1 MKGIVLGTAGHV
13 DHGKTA
19 LVRALTGV
27 ETDRWAEERE
37 RGLTIDIG
45 FAPLHVDADLEVGVV
60 DVPGHEDFV
69 KNMLVG
75 STGIDAVLLVVA
87 ADEGPMPQTR
97 EHLSIARLLGVRH
110 GIVAL
115 NKVDRVEPEWRELAR
130 DATLEESGR
139 ILGHRDWPVVEV
151 STLTGEGLTE
161 LREHILDLANELPAR
176 PEEDVFRMPVDRAF
190 SVAGAG
196 TVVTGT
202 TWSGRVTTG
211 DTVRLLPVDLRARVR
226 SLQVHGSDR
235 DSVGPGSRAA
245 LALVG
250 VETSRAT
257 RGAVVVSGAAW
268 RSHRRFGA
276 RIEVPPESPREIRH
290 GQRVRVFLGTGEVMA
305 RVLTERRETVARGT
319 VAWALVDC
327 ETPVVARTRDRFILR
342 FYSPVVTIAGG
353 QVAERDPPRAWRRR
367 LESWRALLDGS
378 PSGAI
383 HAAVALAGP
392 TGLAAE
398 NVPLASGVPAALA
411 KKTLE
416 SSARLR
422 RVRERW
428 FDGDSLDQVVAA
440 VRTHLKEAHRSRPR
454 ASAES
459 LESVRQTVGKR
470 FSSELVDAVVTELA
484 ERGVVVVSGPGI
496 RLPDHAPVLRPAEQD
511 ALESLRSVLESAR
524 LEPPPPAELAARVG
538 VERDLLNDLLRLL
551 VEQREIV
558 AITPEIYVTRDA
570 ESEARRVVRTVAGHG
585 SPASPAEFRAAL
597 TLTRKYL
604 IPLLEHMDR
613 NGVTRRTPQG
623 RVAEDR

>member
-1 MKGIVLGTAGHV
+1 LKGIVLGTAGHV

-161 LREHILDLANELPAR
+161 LRAHILDLANELPAR

-276 RIEVPPESPREIRH
+276 RIESAP
-290 GQRVRVFLGTGEVMA
+290 
-305 RVLTERRETVARGT
+305 
-319 VAWALVDC
+319 
-327 ETPVVARTRDRFILR
+327 
-342 FYSPVVTIAGG
+342 
-353 QVAERDPPRAWRRR
+353 
-367 LESWRALLDGS
+367 
-378 PSGAI
+378 
-383 HAAVALAGP
+383 
-392 TGLAAE
+392 
-398 NVPLASGVPAALA
+398 GVP
-411 KKTLE
+411 
-416 SSARLR
+416 S
-422 RVRERW
+422 
-428 FDGDSLDQVVAA
+428 
-440 VRTHLKEAHRSRPR
+440 
-454 ASAES
+454 
-459 LESVRQTVGKR
+459 
-470 FSSELVDAVVTELA
+470 
-484 ERGVVVVSGPGI
+484 
-496 RLPDHAPVLRPAEQD
+496 
-511 ALESLRSVLESAR
+511 
-524 LEPPPPAELAARVG
+524 
-538 VERDLLNDLLRLL
+538 
-551 VEQREIV
+551 
-558 AITPEIYVTRDA
+558 
-570 ESEARRVVRTVAGHG
+570 
-585 SPASPAEFRAAL
+585 
-597 TLTRKYL
+597 
-604 IPLLEHMDR
+604 
-613 NGVTRRTPQG
+613 
-623 RVAEDR
+623 

>member
-161 LREHILDLANELPAR
+161 LRAHILDLANELPAR

-276 RIEVPPESPREIRH
+276 RIESAP
-290 GQRVRVFLGTGEVMA
+290 
-305 RVLTERRETVARGT
+305 
-319 VAWALVDC
+319 
-327 ETPVVARTRDRFILR
+327 
-342 FYSPVVTIAGG
+342 
-353 QVAERDPPRAWRRR
+353 
-367 LESWRALLDGS
+367 
-378 PSGAI
+378 
-383 HAAVALAGP
+383 
-392 TGLAAE
+392 
-398 NVPLASGVPAALA
+398 GVP
-411 KKTLE
+411 
-416 SSARLR
+416 S
-422 RVRERW
+422 
-428 FDGDSLDQVVAA
+428 
-440 VRTHLKEAHRSRPR
+440 
-454 ASAES
+454 
-459 LESVRQTVGKR
+459 
-470 FSSELVDAVVTELA
+470 
-484 ERGVVVVSGPGI
+484 
-496 RLPDHAPVLRPAEQD
+496 
-511 ALESLRSVLESAR
+511 
-524 LEPPPPAELAARVG
+524 
-538 VERDLLNDLLRLL
+538 
-551 VEQREIV
+551 
-558 AITPEIYVTRDA
+558 
-570 ESEARRVVRTVAGHG
+570 
-585 SPASPAEFRAAL
+585 
-597 TLTRKYL
+597 
-604 IPLLEHMDR
+604 
-613 NGVTRRTPQG
+613 
-623 RVAEDR
+623 